1 MNVDVITL
9 KQTMKQLFVLTRDF
23 LLEIASYTGLS
34 YNEVNVFVWYVL
46 IPFTWAILFDLI
58 FGKHFAKTIVGGL
71 GLIAIAVVKFTGSA
85 DLIFE
90 QSAKC
95 LLASNVGGSYVNA
108 SVVICLF
115 VPIIVYLVM
124 IPWAGY
130 STIRRRHRNRSVKV
144 DA

>member
-1 MNVDVITL
+1 MT
-9 KQTMKQLFVLTRDF
+9 QLFVLTRDF

-34 YNEVNVFVWYVL
+34 YNEVNVLVWYVL

-58 FGKHFAKTIVGGL
+58 FGKHFAKIIVGGV
-71 GLIAIAVVKFTGSA
+71 GLIAIAVVQITGSA

-90 QSAKC
+90 QSAKF

-108 SVVICLF
+108 SVVICLL
-115 VPIIVYLVM
+115 VPIIIYLVM

-130 STIRRRHRNRSVKV
+130 STFRRRQRDKIARA

>member
-1 MNVDVITL
+1 MNVAVITL
-9 KQTMKQLFVLTRDF
+9 NQTMTQLFVLTRDF

-34 YNEVNVFVWYVL
+34 YNEVNVLVWYVL

-58 FGKHFAKTIVGGL
+58 FGKHFAKIIVGGV
-71 GLIAIAVVKFTGSA
+71 GLIAIAVVQITGSA

-90 QSAKC
+90 QSAKF

-108 SVVICLF
+108 SVAICLF
-115 VPIIVYLVM
+115 VPIIIYLVM

-130 STIRRRHRNRSVKV
+130 STFRRRQRDKIARA

>member
-9 KQTMKQLFVLTRDF
+9 NQTMTQLFVLTRDF

-34 YNEVNVFVWYVL
+34 YNEVNVLVWYVL

-58 FGKHFAKTIVGGL
+58 FGKHFAKIIVGGV
-71 GLIAIAVVKFTGSA
+71 GLIAIAVVQITGSA

-90 QSAKC
+90 QSAKF

-115 VPIIVYLVM
+115 VPIIIYLVM

-130 STIRRRHRNRSVKV
+130 STFRRRQRDKIARA